1 MSEPDLP
8 DVTSDEREIGWGDDL
23 DAIERD
29 EDERLIADR
38 PPHYDER
45 D

>member
-1 MSEPDLP
+1 VTEPLEP
-8 DVTSDEREIGWGDDL
+8 DVTSDELEIGWGDDL
-23 DAIERD
+23 AEDDRDAD
-29 EDERLIADR
+29 LSADR